1 MIDGATVGYYKA
13 VKQIAYSE
21 ILESGHHIMHDQPKV
36 LSFLFKSWVESLTE
50 EESKN
55 ITTE

>member
-1 MIDGATVGYYKA
+1 MIDGTIVGYTKS

-21 ILESGHHIMHDQPKV
+21 ILNSGHFILHDQPKV
-36 LSFLFKSWVESLTE
+36 LSVLFKTWVESLTE
-50 EESKN
+50 EGKN